1 MTLPL
6 NKYIEIISLFKP
18 LIPRITWFLI
28 INSEIVQKVCEGV
41 DIFVK

>member
-6 NKYIEIISLFKP
+6 YKYIEIINLFKP
-18 LIPRITWFLI
+18 LIPRITWFFI